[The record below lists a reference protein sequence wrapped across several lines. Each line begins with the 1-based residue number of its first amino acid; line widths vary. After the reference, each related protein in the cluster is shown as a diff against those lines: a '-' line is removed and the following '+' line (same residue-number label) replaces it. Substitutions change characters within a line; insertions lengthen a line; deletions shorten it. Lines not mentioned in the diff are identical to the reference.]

1 MATND
6 QVVPPAGAIDD
17 SAAPAPDAPETAR
30 QRYKQVRRE
39 GGPNSADMREHF
51 DQVEGFHRDH
61 DAARAQ
67 RVAEEDL
74 ERGREERERWE
85 AEREAGDGAPDP
97 RSMGGMDPSDLPFQN
112 RNNDVDPTVQQA
124 ALSVDRYR
132 AHDELRREIETGVGE
147 ERAAEISAE
156 QHRLGGDVYSA
167 HQEMRERVGGLS
179 DEQRQDLAEHYP
191 DQAGFAEAHLQEIGA
206 QTHQDLQHEH
216 AVDR

>member
-51 DQVEGFHRDH
+51 DQVESFHRDQ
-61 DAARAQ
+61 DAAREL

-74 ERGREERERWE
+74 QRDREERERWE
-85 AEREAGDGAPDP
+85 AEREAGAGAPDP
-97 RSMGGMDPSDLPFQN
+97 RSLPFQN
-112 RNNDVDPTVQQA
+112 RNDDVDPTVQQA

-132 AHDELRREIETGVGE
+132 AHDELRREIEAGVGE

-191 DQAGFAEAHLQEIGA
+191 DQAGFVEAHLQETGA

-216 AVDR
+216 VLDR